1 LQGADPSGQ
10 GGRRRVRPGASAL
23 LPGRR
28 LQPRGAGRIRRRA
41 PSRVAGGV
49 SGETPQKRGW
59 FRTFCRVCEWT
70 SLGVL
75 LLAAAGV
82 YLFYN
87 ELRPK
92 VIFALRRASD
102 QAIPVRK

>member
-1 LQGADPSGQ
+1 MSSEA
-10 GGRRRVRPGASAL
+10 
-23 LPGRR
+23 
-28 LQPRGAGRIRRRA
+28 
-41 PSRVAGGV
+41 
-49 SGETPQKRGW
+49 PQKGGW

-70 SLGVL
+70 SLGIL

-92 VIFALRRASD
+92 VIFGLRQDFA
-102 QAIPVRK
+102 QAIPVQKVPAGLSSLKAEE